1 VKLALPNTVFKR
13 SSVEEVAAA
22 VAAHGAEAVEYF
34 LALSG
39 GLPDVEGCRRIRRA
53 FESNGVAIDHVGGY
67 VNPIS
72 TDPELRRAGVEHLKG
87 LCRLSGDLGSR
98 MIATFSG
105 TAVPATGLEWTP
117 ESHSQ
122 ASYDLF
128 IEVIRDVLRVAAAK
142 GVTILIEPFV
152 VTVMKDPDTALR
164 IFEDVGSPHLG
175 LAMDIVNFYNLAD
188 LEQPRQNELGRTSG
202 RSTPRTWAPRTV
214 RARRPASRVSGAASS
229 ITPTSPAW
237 STAAASRA
245 PFSSRS
251 CAPRRWSPL
260 PWPTSGASSG
270 AANPPAGQLRSR
282 RGDRRSV
289 GAGVVPRVRGRP
301 RPAHLTA
308 CVLRVESARVAH
320 STHHG

>member
-188 LEQPRQNELGRTSG
+188 LEQPRQNELMDECFTKLGPYIRAIHAKDMGPQDGPRPTPGKPGIGRGVLDYAHFAGLVHRSG
-202 RSTPRTWAPRTV
+202 FEGPV
-214 RARRPASRVSGAASS
+214 LVEV
-229 ITPTSPAW
+229 
-237 STAAASRA
+237 
-245 PFSSRS
+245 
-251 CAPRRWSPL
+251 
-260 PWPTSGASSG
+260 
-270 AANPPAGQLRSR
+270 LRSEEMVAPSMAHVR
-282 RGDRRSV
+282 RFLG
-289 GAGVVPRVRGRP
+289 GG
-301 RPAHLTA
+301 
-308 CVLRVESARVAH
+308 
-320 STHHG
+320 